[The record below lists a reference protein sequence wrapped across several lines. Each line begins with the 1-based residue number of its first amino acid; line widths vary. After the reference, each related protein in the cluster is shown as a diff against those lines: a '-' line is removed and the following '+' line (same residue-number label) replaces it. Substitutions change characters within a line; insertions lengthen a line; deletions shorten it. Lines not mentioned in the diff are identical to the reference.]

1 MLLMKSLS
9 LRRLACVP
17 WLLAVGLVLGWGGE
31 AVADP
36 RAETDEANHSGVKD
50 HTHATDPY
58 LVVRPKLSTDAANP
72 AVDSVF
78 VNWETSLSKNFHKT
92 DLTATPPGNKT
103 PATLY
108 TVDLFKGEIPAD
120 PAGASTGTA
129 NHVGTGS
136 YSGGTVDTREHTFTL
151 DLELAGANTGPG
163 FYWVRMQ
170 VQVHDG
176 DGSSGDIETEYF
188 TRQIAVTPDYE
199 LSVNP
204 RSIREDAD
212 ATNVTVSV
220 RLKEGKAVD
229 EDNDTDVQ
237 VQLITNQQGLNT
249 RFRSTSTTL
258 TIPAGQRTATGTI
271 RFTPID
277 SDTTPDDD
285 LLVTFRT
292 LVGGGAVEGST
303 DIRLIDTDKLSTQ
316 IDLSFSPASLSKND
330 PTTSI
335 VVTATLNGGRV
346 RDDLALSLVVD
357 EATTA
362 AAGLVRDVDYSAV
375 MGPLTIPDRRVSG
388 RATITITPLN
398 KKVGPIWVKAASN
411 PTYTY
416 TEGGNQLTQTV
427 TVNPNS
433 ISLTDTPGA
442 SVKALTAT
450 PYSMREDAGAKEVT
464 LEVTLDNPVSTD
476 ETVIL
481 TVDLDGSDLLGQKD
495 ARFKETVDAKRDIHY
510 AFNPPSIFI
519 PQGETTGKAT
529 ATFTPVNNTD
539 EDDTRTV
546 TIVAMLKGVEVGRTG
561 ILITDDDST
570 SEQIKLTASPDEINE
585 NAGATTVTLTGT
597 LQGSTFDDDLDVFL
611 TIVTADVGNPATRD
625 VDYTTVV
632 PKLVIEGGET
642 QGTVTF
648 TITPIDNDGE
658 DDNEIIRIDGLE
670 SQKPSI
676 EDEFGDIQ
684 ELNVGHVDIT
694 LRDSGAEAEADE
706 DDGEDSTTPVDPT
719 RPSFAVADSI
729 DSQTYVVGTAIDPL
743 VLPEARGGTAPLMY
757 SVSTLP
763 LGLAFDAATRT
774 LSGTPT
780 ATTTGAANII
790 YTVIDS
796 ARAASVLIF
805 TITVNEAEAA
815 PPTAETGDAQL
826 TATPSAVREDGG
838 TTQVSLR
845 VSLTAARDTDEVV
858 TFTIVAPSE
867 GTQAVRDVD
876 YTATLGALVTI
887 PKGSTVGT
895 TTLALTPINNTTMDS
910 LRAIGVQATFGSGG
924 VLKTD
929 IRIADD
935 ETPSTAISLSVSQD
949 ALTEDSAETSITV
962 TATLNGGALTEAK
975 NVILSIDAS
984 STATR
989 DVDYAALF
997 NAIIAIPAGSIT
1009 GTTQFA
1015 IRPVNDMEE
1024 EGSETIKLTATV
1036 SGLTGDEVVITL
1048 SDPGSMM
1055 DDSDDMDD
1063 PDDPDDP
1070 DDSALAFSNTVA
1082 NQEYTVGTAITPLVL
1097 PEATGGTAPYTYTL
1111 SALPAG
1117 LSFDVATRTISG
1129 TPSAV
1134 TEGAVI
1140 IIYTVLDSGGT
1151 VKGLSFTITVNSGLT
1166 FGDIFDFFGSGK
1178 VVPTASHDL
1187 AEIRE
1192 FIVGQRVEDIV
1203 LPEASGGTA
1212 PLTYSLSPA
1221 LPAGLT
1227 FDAATRT
1234 IAGTPRAAAE
1244 AVYTYT
1250 VTDVNGATA
1259 SLSLETL
1266 PTAFSL
1272 ADNFPNPFNPATTI
1286 QYALPQAADV
1296 ELTVYNV
1303 VGQPVRTLVA
1313 EHQSAGRYAV
1323 EWDATNDSGHSLSS
1337 GMYFYRL
1344 QVGGEFLEIKKM
1356 LLLK

>member
-17 WLLAVGLVLGWGGE
+17 WLLAVGLVLGWSGE

-36 RAETDEANHSGVKD
+36 RAETDEANHSGVTN
-50 HTHATDPY
+50 HRHATDPY
-58 LVVRPKLSTDAANP
+58 LVVRPKLVPGTAGTAD
-72 AVDSVF
+72 DSVF

-108 TVDLFKGEIPAD
+108 MVDLFKGEIPAD
-120 PAGASTGTA
+120 PAGADASGA
-129 NHVGTGS
+129 NFVASQG
-136 YSGGTVDTREHTFTL
+136 YSSGTVDTREHVFTL
-151 DLELAGANTGPG
+151 DLELVGANTGPG

-176 DGSSGDIETEYF
+176 DGSSGDLESEYF
-188 TRQIAVTPDYE
+188 TRQIAVSPDYE

-212 ATNVTVSV
+212 ATDATVSV
-220 RLKEGKAVD
+220 RLKEGKAAD
-229 EDNDTDVQ
+229 ANNDTDVQ

-285 LLVTFRT
+285 LLVTLRT

-335 VVTATLNGGRV
+335 VVTATLNGGKV

-433 ISLTDTPGA
+433 ILLTDTPGA

-481 TVDLDGSDLLGQKD
+481 TVDLDGSDVLGQKD

-539 EDDTRTV
+539 EDDLRTV

-648 TITPIDNDGE
+648 TITPTDNDGE

-706 DDGEDSTTPVDPT
+706 DSDPTTDPT
-719 RPSFAVADSI
+719 RPSFAVATI
-729 DSQTYVVGTAIDPL
+729 DSQTYTVGTAIDDL
-743 VLPEARGGTAPLMY
+743 VLPQATGGTPPLLY
-757 SVSTLP
+757 SVTTLP
-763 LGLAFDAATRT
+763 AGLSFDPATRV

-780 ATTTGAANII
+780 AVTDSAYVVRYI
-790 YTVIDS
+790 VIDS
-796 ARAASVLIF
+796 SDPLKSSVLPFVI
-805 TITVNEAEAA
+805 TINEVAVA
-815 PPTAETGDAQL
+815 PPTAETADAQI

-845 VSLTAARDTDEVV
+845 VTLAAAKATDETV

-876 YTATLGALVTI
+876 YTATIGAVVTI
-887 PKGSTVGT
+887 PAGKTVGT
-895 TTLALTPINNTTMDS
+895 TTLALTPINNTTMDEPES
-910 LRAIGVQATFGSGG
+910 DRRAGYVRIGW
-924 VLKTD
+924 
-929 IRIADD
+929 
-935 ETPSTAISLSVSQD
+935 
-949 ALTEDSAETSITV
+949 
-962 TATLNGGALTEAK
+962 GA
-975 NVILSIDAS
+975 NDG
-984 STATR
+984 R
-989 DVDYAALF
+989 QNRRRR
-997 NAIIAIPAGSIT
+997 NA
-1009 GTTQFA
+1009 
-1015 IRPVNDMEE
+1015 
-1024 EGSETIKLTATV
+1024 
-1036 SGLTGDEVVITL
+1036 
-1048 SDPGSMM
+1048 
-1055 DDSDDMDD
+1055 
-1063 PDDPDDP
+1063 
-1070 DDSALAFSNTVA
+1070 
-1082 NQEYTVGTAITPLVL
+1082 
-1097 PEATGGTAPYTYTL
+1097 
-1111 SALPAG
+1111 
-1117 LSFDVATRTISG
+1117 
-1129 TPSAV
+1129 
-1134 TEGAVI
+1134 
-1140 IIYTVLDSGGT
+1140 
-1151 VKGLSFTITVNSGLT
+1151 
-1166 FGDIFDFFGSGK
+1166 
-1178 VVPTASHDL
+1178 
-1187 AEIRE
+1187 
-1192 FIVGQRVEDIV
+1192 
-1203 LPEASGGTA
+1203 
-1212 PLTYSLSPA
+1212 
-1221 LPAGLT
+1221 
-1227 FDAATRT
+1227 
-1234 IAGTPRAAAE
+1234 
-1244 AVYTYT
+1244 
-1250 VTDVNGATA
+1250 
-1259 SLSLETL
+1259 
-1266 PTAFSL
+1266 
-1272 ADNFPNPFNPATTI
+1272 
-1286 QYALPQAADV
+1286 
-1296 ELTVYNV
+1296 
-1303 VGQPVRTLVA
+1303 
-1313 EHQSAGRYAV
+1313 
-1323 EWDATNDSGHSLSS
+1323 
-1337 GMYFYRL
+1337 
-1344 QVGGEFLEIKKM
+1344 
-1356 LLLK
+1356 